1 MIRKITNLALF
12 GSLCVLS
19 FSEVRAQNLSK
30 AQQSFQTKTGA
41 YLKINNL
48 TGNPEFI
55 KFKNDGAYKV
65 AGNTLEA
72 KAKSFF
78 AENYS
83 LFGQKSQNDILKLE
97 KNFKDNI
104 GMSHLTFRQTYNG
117 IPIFG
122 SEFKFHFNKK
132 DEITAVNGKIFN
144 DLNLNTSPNFSIEEA
159 KKIALDFVSKQN
171 ITKSQKVLNTNKAEL
186 CIYKLGIERD
196 LDGPSHLAYHIEV
209 TNQSDVREYLIIDAY
224 TGKLVDQYTGMAHF
238 IDRVLFEETTS
249 NQVWKEG
256 DAFPGTLD
264 QWQRNEMVAAAH
276 TYNLFKNTF
285 GYISYDGNDAQMV
298 TINNN
303 PDIDC
308 PNASWNGISANYC
321 TGTAADDVVAHEWG
335 HAYTEY
341 TSGLIYR
348 YESGAINESFSDI
361 WGETVDLLNNYED
374 GDEINIERTSS
385 CDDSD
390 RWKVGEDASAFGG
403 AIRDMY
409 NTFCNS
415 DPGKMSDF
423 RYSCGEVD
431 NGGVHINSGIPNH
444 LFALLVDGGRYN
456 RETINSIGLTKTAH
470 IFWRAQSSY
479 LTPISDFDDLA
490 EALMA
495 SAQDLLNIDLSLLSV
510 EDDVT
515 GLSGEIIAE
524 QDYQELLKGL
534 EAVELKDENGCDY
547 QPILG
552 MAEELCD
559 NSVSNAIFSEN
570 WENGTIG
577 WTLEQLPENPST
589 WNFRDWIVVE
599 SLPGGR
605 TGKAIFGA
613 DPNFGNCQD
622 DFDNGII
629 RLQSP
634 LITMPEVSEGK
645 FELSFEHYVATE
657 VEWDGGNIKYSIDGG
672 EWNLL
677 PASAFTKS
685 PYNGEI
691 IISLTV
697 NDQTYQNDNPLKG
710 QPAFTGTD
718 EGSNAGSWGQSIID
732 LSSIGVVANSSIQ
745 FRWEFGTDSCTGYIG
760 WYVDNISVYNCSQTT
775 LSVDDNNLIKEN
787 VSLFPNPSNGQL
799 TLKKLSNL
807 ELKEAEIIDLNGR
820 VLRSFDISDFQSE
833 KTFDISNL
841 STGMYFVSIS
851 TSSGK
856 EGVIRIIK
864 K

>member
-19 FSEVRAQNLSK
+19 FSGLRAQDLSK

-55 KFKNDGAYKV
+55 KFKNDGAYRV

-132 DEITAVNGKIFN
+132 EEITAVNGKIFN
-144 DLNLNTSPNFSIEEA
+144 DINLKTSPNFSIEEA

-196 LDGPSHLAYHIEV
+196 FDGSSHLAYHIEV
-209 TNQSDVREYLIIDAY
+209 TNQSDVREYLVIDAH
-224 TGKLVDQYTGMAHF
+224 TGKLVDQYTGMAHL

-249 NQVWKEG
+249 NQVWQEG
-256 DAFPGTLD
+256 DAFPGSLD
-264 QWQRNEMVAAAH
+264 QWQQNEIAAAGH
-276 TYNLFKNTF
+276 TYNLFKNAF
-285 GYISYDGNDAQMV
+285 NYLSYDGQDAQMV

-308 PNASWNGISANYC
+308 PNANWNGVSANYC

-348 YESGAINESFSDI
+348 WQSGALNESFSDV
-361 WGETVDLLNNYED
+361 WGETVDQLNNYED
-374 GDEINIERTSS
+374 AGENLSTRTGCDSS
-385 CDDSD
+385 DK
-390 RWKVGEDASAFGG
+390 WMMGEDASAFGG
-403 AIRDMY
+403 AIRDMF
-409 NTFCNS
+409 NPNCAG
-415 DPGKMSDF
+415 DPAKVTDF
-423 RYSCGEVD
+423 RYHCQESD
-431 NGGVHINSGIPNH
+431 DGGVHINSGVPNN
-444 LFALLVDGGRYN
+444 LYVLLVEGGTFN
-456 RETINSIGLTKTAH
+456 GTTVNAIGMIKAAH

-479 LTPISDFDDLA
+479 LTPISDFMDFADA
-490 EALMA
+490 IEA
-495 SAQDLLNIDLSLLSV
+495 STQDLLGVNLEGLSTS
-510 EDDVT
+510 ET
-515 GLSGEIIAE
+515 PAGLSGQMISAA
-524 QDYQELLKGL
+524 DYEEVLKGL
-534 EAVELKDENGCDY
+534 IAVELRTDNNCGFR
-547 QPILG
+547 PIISNTG
-552 MAEELCD
+552 TLCA
-559 NSVSNAIFSEN
+559 NATNNPVFFED
-570 WENGTIG
+570 WENGTNG
-577 WTLEQLPENPST
+577 WTFEQLPENAST
-589 WNFRDWIVVE
+589 WDARDWVVE
-599 SLPGGR
+599 DSLPEGR
-605 TGKAIFGA
+605 TGKAIFGT
-613 DPNFGNCQD
+613 DPFFGDCRTD
-622 DFDNGII
+622 LDNGII

-634 LITMPEVSEGK
+634 VITLPEVADGN
-645 FELSFEHYVATE
+645 FELSFFHYIATE
-657 VEWDGGNIKYSIDGG
+657 ADWDGGNLKYSVNGG
-672 EWNLL
+672 DWTIV
-677 PASAFTKS
+677 PSSAFTKS
-685 PYNGEI
+685 DYNIVLKTAAEG
-691 IISLTV
+691 
-697 NDQTYQNDNPLKG
+697 NDNPMQG
-710 QPAFTGTD
+710 QPAFSGTN
-718 EGSNAGSWGQSIID
+718 EGSNKGSWGRSSID
-732 LSSIGVVANSSIQ
+732 LSLIGGISNASIQ
-745 FRWEFGTDSCTGYIG
+745 FRWEFGTDSCSGYIG
-760 WYVDNISVYNCSQTT
+760 WYVDEVMVYNCSQTT
-775 LSVDDNNLIKEN
+775 LSVEDNNFIKN
-787 VSLFPNPSNGQL
+787 TVSLSPNPSKGQL
-799 TLKKLSNL
+799 TFKKLSTI
-807 ELKEAEIIDLNGR
+807 ELKEAKIIDLNGR
-820 VLRSFDISDFQSE
+820 VLRSIDISDFQSE

-841 STGMYFVSIS
+841 SAGMYFVSIS
-851 TSSGK
+851 TSSGE